1 MCPWPT
7 KVSTADYKE
16 GRLSRLRNLG
26 SSKASLSS
34 TIPLQAMSR
43 RFQLVSL
50 ILVALSVTLLQHL
63 YHPPPS
69 SFLRALAST
78 LHGLH
83 GRCSLIPY
91 SRCSLPRLDSLA
103 AHTRTSAQNSWC
115 GLAMKAPAAC
125 GTGEPCLHDHHS
137 TARFSLLPRLIL
149 HGERALQS
157 PHRPSSRD
165 KLGKNQFPKR
175 HLADGQMSDE
185 REPSVPPPGSP
196 LCCSEQWGWSN

>member
-1 MCPWPT
+1 MHPWPP
-7 KVSTADYKE
+7 KISTADYKE

-63 YHPPPS
+63 YHPAPLQFPS
-69 SFLRALAST
+69 GLGFRPAWPSWT
-78 LHGLH
+78 LQPHPLQPLFVATL
-83 GRCSLIPY
+83 S
-91 SRCSLPRLDSLA
+91 LDSLA

-125 GTGEPCLHDHHS
+125 RTGGPCLP
-137 TARFSLLPRLIL
+137 TVAALPVSRCC
-149 HGERALQS
+149 RAS
-157 PHRPSSRD
+157 YFM
-165 KLGKNQFPKR
+165 GN
-175 HLADGQMSDE
+175 
-185 REPSVPPPGSP
+185 
-196 LCCSEQWGWSN
+196 